1 MTVTIGPSTTDSS
14 TRESS
19 TRDTVDTLRRSR
31 DVVLPVMR
39 SAVDLLDDTSRAIT
53 SYHLGWTDIHGTP
66 TPGQG
71 GKAVRPA
78 LAALSAQA
86 AGAPAEVGL
95 PGAVAV
101 ELVHNFSLVHDDLM
115 DGDTERRHR
124 PTVWAVWGAASA
136 ILAGDAMLALAQEV
150 LLECG
155 TMEAVGA
162 ARLLAETT
170 RRLIRGQVLDVTF
183 EQRDD
188 VTLPE
193 CLEMAAGKT
202 GALLSASAA
211 IGAVLAGAPGEVV
224 DALSVF
230 GEQLGLAFQLVDDV
244 LGIWGDPEIT
254 GKPVFSDLRSHKKSL
269 PVTFATTHGGAVGR
283 ELAAWLAGEETSSD
297 EAELV
302 RVAGLV
308 EAAGGREWATT
319 EAERRMT
326 AALRALAE
334 VAIPEGPRTELSAIA
349 RFIVTREA

>member
-1 MTVTIGPSTTDSS
+1 MTVTLGKPETQGTL
-14 TRESS
+14 EAPLE
-19 TRDTVDTLRRSR
+19 TLRRSR

-39 SAVDLLDDTSRAIT
+39 SAVARLDDTSRAIT
-53 SYHLGWTDIHGTP
+53 SYHLGWTDIHGVP
-66 TPGQG
+66 TAGQG
-71 GKAVRPA
+71 GKAIRPA

-124 PTVWAVWGAASA
+124 PTVWAVWGAPSA
-136 ILAGDAMLALAQEV
+136 ILTGDAMLALAQEV

-155 TMEAVGA
+155 TVEAIGA
-162 ARLLAETT
+162 ARLLAEAT
-170 RRLIRGQVLDVTF
+170 RRLIHGQVLDVAF

-211 IGAVLAGAPGEVV
+211 IGAVLAGAPAEVV

-230 GEQLGLAFQLVDDV
+230 GEELGLAFQLVDDV
-244 LGIWGDPEIT
+244 LGIWGDPAVT
-254 GKPVFSDLRSHKKSL
+254 GKSVFSDLRSHKKSL
-269 PVTFATTHGGAVGR
+269 PVTFATTHGGGAGG
-283 ELAAWLAGEETSSD
+283 ELAAWLAGAETSD
-297 EAELV
+297 EAELA
-302 RVAGLV
+302 RIAALV
-308 EAAGGREWATT
+308 EAAGGRDWATA
-319 EAERRMT
+319 EAERRT
-326 AALRALAE
+326 VAALRALAG
-334 VAIPEGPRTELSAIA
+334 VSIPEGPRSELTASS
-349 RFIVTREA
+349 